1 MTTEKETKIFKDMCE
16 DIGGEYN
23 AEITKVRGIPVLT
36 AHYCRIKPS
45 VIIGMYS
52 GRDED
57 IKRGDGSMWLMTRQK
72 QRYHLGNVR
81 SIIKEK

>member
-36 AHYCRIKPS
+36 AHYCL
-45 VIIGMYS
+45 IIGMYS

-57 IKRGDGSMWLMTRQK
+57 IKRGNGSMWLMTRQK